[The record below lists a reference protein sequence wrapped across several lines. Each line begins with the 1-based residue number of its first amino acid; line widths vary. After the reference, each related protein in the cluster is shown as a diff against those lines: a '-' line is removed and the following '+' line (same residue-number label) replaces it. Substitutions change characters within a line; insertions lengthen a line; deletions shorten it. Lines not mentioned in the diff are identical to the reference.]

1 MATSPRLDEL
11 KKKFDESPRRYFAPL
26 ANEYRK
32 LGDLAHAIALCRA
45 HLPNQSGHISGHIV
59 LAQALYEARE
69 LGDSR
74 QIFEAA
80 LDLDPENLIAL
91 RYLGDI
97 AREQDQPAMARTWY
111 ERVLDADP
119 RNDEMAGLLKDLDGV
134 AGASFL
140 EAESTSAPPYSAA
153 VVSIESSYAT
163 RSNDTHVSDPTPRA
177 PWERSESS
185 ADAARAYELPAADQ
199 IAASFSAATDSVE
212 APVPQFEAAEDSP
225 FSAESVAEASVAP
238 PTSDSRGDID
248 FFAGAPFE
256 ATLDSI
262 DDPFASHT
270 KSVRHTEEFG
280 ELEAVAE
287 PSIDDWFSSPE
298 SAVTPESRE
307 SSPIVKNESFV
318 DEFFPDLDAVTP
330 AASQAISLHDVSFSA
345 FPANGQD
352 FGVASRRIESTLD
365 SVAPSAHIPIDS
377 AEPAMI
383 SSEAPTPPFVDA
395 IAEASE
401 PVAEVPTD
409 SAPYA
414 GTEVV
419 SEFEKWFAA
428 PLTPVAGAPEV
439 PGDVGM
445 NVLTVESATPT
456 VFDAITAPATQVDW
470 PMEAASFTPVSTPA
484 VSFPSEDSLATTK
497 HEFVTPP
504 SGASIGE
511 GGDESPRLN
520 EESSDSLDTPIEAT
534 RDFLVEYGEIVPP
547 CSEDVPPF
555 IVEYGEFVPPSSEDV
570 PPFIATPDSVALE
583 PPDVFVTPA
592 PKPNSHEPTPSV
604 FVTETMAELYLQ
616 QGFRDEAL
624 SIYRQLLAQHPN
636 DETLRGRVAELEHG
650 SASAEVGSSGTS
662 VPTDRS
668 NQSVRAFFS
677 HFARREPRRRSEQA
691 RAHADA
697 ELSDPVPAEP
707 LTDDRFAGV
716 ATRAEALTVPDSG
729 SAGAT
734 LSQLFSGASVSGA
747 DDAAAESL
755 ASAFGGT
762 ASGSTISGRSSEKE
776 LSLEHLF
783 RDVPSRSSGA
793 VTLDEFYAAS
803 SDSRSDAAVEQPEDA
818 EERDADIEQFTAWLE
833 GLKKK

>member
-32 LGDLAHAIALCRA
+32 LGDLTHAIALCRA

-59 LAQALYEARE
+59 LAQALFEARE
-69 LGDSR
+69 LGESR

-97 AREQDQPAMARTWY
+97 ARAQDEPAMARTWY

-119 RNDEMAGLLKDLDGV
+119 RNDEIAGLLKDLDGI
-134 AGASFL
+134 AGASSL
-140 EAESTSAPPYSAA
+140 ESESSSAPPYGAA
-153 VVSIESSYAT
+153 VASIESSYAT
-163 RSNDTHVSDPTPRA
+163 GPSDTHVSEPTPRE
-177 PWERSESS
+177 PWERSEER
-185 ADAARAYELPAADQ
+185 ADAASAYDLPAADQ
-199 IAASFSAATDSVE
+199 ISASFSAVRDIVE
-212 APVPQFEAAEDSP
+212 APESQFEAADDSP
-225 FSAESVAEASVAP
+225 FAAESNTDASVAP
-238 PTSDSRGDID
+238 LTSDSRGDVD
-248 FFAGAPFE
+248 FFAPAPLE
-256 ATLDSI
+256 APLEAPLDSI

-270 KSVRHTEEFG
+270 KSVRHAEEFG

-287 PSIDDWFSSPE
+287 PSIDDWFSLSE

-307 SSPIVKNESFV
+307 SSATVMNESLV

-330 AASQAISLHDVSFSA
+330 TASPTISPPDVSFSA
-345 FPANGQD
+345 LPSDGQEL
-352 FGVASRRIESTLD
+352 GVASRRIESTLD
-365 SVAPSAHIPIDS
+365 SVAGSAQIASDW
-377 AEPAMI
+377 AEQAMI

-395 IAEASE
+395 VPEASE

-414 GTEVV
+414 GTAVV

-439 PGDVGM
+439 PGDVGT
-445 NVLTVESATPT
+445 NALTVESATPT
-456 VFDAITAPATQVDW
+456 FFDAITAPATRVDW
-470 PMEAASFTPVSTPA
+470 PVEAASFTPVSTSA
-484 VSFPSEDSLATTK
+484 MSLPSEDSLAPTK
-497 HEFVTPP
+497 HAFVTPP

-511 GGDESPRLN
+511 SGDESPRLD
-520 EESSDSLDTPIEAT
+520 EESSNSLDTPIEAT
-534 RDFLVEYGEIVPP
+534 QDFLVEYGE
-547 CSEDVPPF
+547 
-555 IVEYGEFVPPSSEDV
+555 FVRPSSDDV

-583 PPDVFVTPA
+583 PPDAFATRA
-592 PKPNSHEPTPSV
+592 PEPNSHEPTPSV

-616 QGFRDEAL
+616 QGFQDEAL
-624 SIYRQLLAQHPN
+624 SIYQQLLAQHPN

-650 SASAEVGSSGTS
+650 FATAEIGSSGTL

-691 RAHADA
+691 SAHADA

-707 LTDDRFAGV
+707 LPDDRFAGA
-716 ATRAEALTVPDSG
+716 ATRAEALTVPDRG
-729 SAGAT
+729 SASAT
-734 LSQLFSGASVSGA
+734 LSQLFSGARVSGA

-755 ASAFGGT
+755 ASAFGGA

-783 RDVPSRSSGA
+783 RDVSSHSSGA

-803 SDSRSDAAVEQPEDA
+803 SDPQSDAAVEQPA
-818 EERDADIEQFTAWLE
+818 ESEARDADIEQFTAWLE

>member
-32 LGDLAHAIALCRA
+32 LGDLTHAIALCRA

-59 LAQALYEARE
+59 LAQALFEARE
-69 LGDSR
+69 LGESR

-97 AREQDQPAMARTWY
+97 ARAQDEPAMARTWY

-119 RNDEMAGLLKDLDGV
+119 RNDEIAGLLKDLDGI
-134 AGASFL
+134 AGASSL
-140 EAESTSAPPYSAA
+140 ESESSSAPSFGAA
-153 VVSIESSYAT
+153 VASIESSYAIGP
-163 RSNDTHVSDPTPRA
+163 SDTHVSEPTPRK
-177 PWERSESS
+177 PWDRSEERADVAS
-185 ADAARAYELPAADQ
+185 AYDLPAADQ
-199 IAASFSAATDSVE
+199 ISASFSAATDIVE
-212 APVPQFEAAEDSP
+212 APESEFEAADDSP
-225 FSAESVAEASVAP
+225 FAAESKADASVVP
-238 PTSDSRGDID
+238 PTSDSRGDVD
-248 FFAGAPFE
+248 FFAPAPLE
-256 ATLDSI
+256 APLDSI

-270 KSVRHTEEFG
+270 KSVRHAEEFG

-287 PSIDDWFSSPE
+287 PSIDDWFSLSE

-307 SSPIVKNESFV
+307 SSATVMNESLV

-330 AASQAISLHDVSFSA
+330 TASPTISPPDVSFSA
-345 FPANGQD
+345 LPSDGQEL
-352 FGVASRRIESTLD
+352 GVASRRIESTLD
-365 SVAPSAHIPIDS
+365 SVAPSAQIPSDW

-395 IAEASE
+395 VPEASE

-414 GTEVV
+414 GTAVV

-439 PGDVGM
+439 PGDVGT

-456 VFDAITAPATQVDW
+456 FFDAITAPATRVDW
-470 PMEAASFTPVSTPA
+470 PVEAASFTPVSTPA
-484 VSFPSEDSLATTK
+484 VSLPYEDSLAPTK

-504 SGASIGE
+504 SGAGIGE
-511 GGDESPRLN
+511 SGDESPRLD
-520 EESSDSLDTPIEAT
+520 EESGNALDTPIEAT
-534 RDFLVEYGEIVPP
+534 QDFL
-547 CSEDVPPF
+547 
-555 IVEYGEFVPPSSEDV
+555 VEYGEFVPPSSEDV

-583 PPDVFVTPA
+583 PPVAFATPA
-592 PKPNSHEPTPSV
+592 PEPNSHEPTPSV

-616 QGFRDEAL
+616 QGFQDEAL
-624 SIYRQLLAQHPN
+624 SIYRQLLAQNPN
-636 DETLRGRVAELEHG
+636 DETLRGRVAELEHDF
-650 SASAEVGSSGTS
+650 AIAELGSSGTL

-707 LTDDRFAGV
+707 LPDDRFAGA

-729 SAGAT
+729 SASAT
-734 LSQLFSGASVSGA
+734 LSQLFSGARVSGA

-755 ASAFGGT
+755 ASAFGGA

-783 RDVPSRSSGA
+783 RDVSSRSSGA

-803 SDSRSDAAVEQPEDA
+803 SDPQSDAAVEQPADTEA
-818 EERDADIEQFTAWLE
+818 RDADIEQFTAWLE

>member
-119 RNDEMAGLLKDLDGV
+119 RNDEIAGLLKDLDGV
-134 AGASFL
+134 AGASSL

-163 RSNDTHVSDPTPRA
+163 RSNDTHLSDPTPRA
-177 PWERSESS
+177 PWERSESR
-185 ADAARAYELPAADQ
+185 ADAASAYELPAADQ
-199 IAASFSAATDSVE
+199 IAASFAAATDSVE
-212 APVPQFEAAEDSP
+212 APVPQFEAADDSP

-248 FFAGAPFE
+248 FFAVAPSE

-270 KSVRHTEEFG
+270 KSVRHAEEFG

-307 SSPIVKNESFV
+307 SSAIVMNESLD
-318 DEFFPDLDAVTP
+318 DEFFPDLAAVTP
-330 AASQAISLHDVSFSA
+330 AASPTISLHDVSFSA
-345 FPANGQD
+345 FPADGQD
-352 FGVASRRIESTLD
+352 LGVASQLPESTLD
-365 SVAPSAHIPIDS
+365 SVAPLAQIPIDS

-383 SSEAPTPPFVDA
+383 SSEAPTPPFLDA

-401 PVAEVPTD
+401 PVAEVSAE

-419 SEFEKWFAA
+419 SQFEKWFAV

-445 NVLTVESATPT
+445 PARTVESATPT
-456 VFDAITAPATQVDW
+456 FFDAITTAVGQVEW
-470 PMEAASFTPVSTPA
+470 PVEAASFTPVSTTA
-484 VSFPSEDSLATTK
+484 VSLPSEDSLASTI
-497 HEFVTPP
+497 HEFVTPLSGP
-504 SGASIGE
+504 SVGE
-511 GGDESPRLN
+511 SHDESSRLD
-520 EESSDSLDTPIEAT
+520 EDSSNSLDTPIEAT
-534 RDFLVEYGEIVPP
+534 QDFL
-547 CSEDVPPF
+547 
-555 IVEYGEFVPPSSEDV
+555 VEYGEFVPPPSEDV
-570 PPFIATPDSVALE
+570 PPFIATPNSVALE
-583 PPDVFVTPA
+583 PPDAFATRA
-592 PKPNSHEPTPSV
+592 PELSSQEPTPSV
-604 FVTETMAELYLQ
+604 FVTETMAELYVQ

-668 NQSVRAFFS
+668 NHSVRAFFS

-707 LTDDRFAGV
+707 LTDDRFAGA

-803 SDSRSDAAVEQPEDA
+803 SDPQSDAAVEQPEDA

>member
-32 LGDLAHAIALCRA
+32 LGDLTHAVALCRA

-59 LAQALYEARE
+59 LAQALFEARE
-69 LGDSR
+69 LGESR

-97 AREQDQPAMARTWY
+97 ARAQDEPAMARTWY

-119 RNDEMAGLLKDLDGV
+119 RNDEIAGLLKDLDGI
-134 AGASFL
+134 AGASSL
-140 EAESTSAPPYSAA
+140 ESGSTSAPPYRAA
-153 VVSIESSYAT
+153 VASIDSSYAT
-163 RSNDTHVSDPTPRA
+163 GQSDTHVGEPTPRE
-177 PWERSESS
+177 PWERREER
-185 ADAARAYELPAADQ
+185 ADAASAYDLPAVDQ
-199 IAASFSAATDSVE
+199 ISASFSAATDIVE
-212 APVPQFEAAEDSP
+212 APESQFEAADDAP
-225 FSAESVAEASVAP
+225 FAAESDADASVAP
-238 PTSDSRGDID
+238 PTSDSPGDVD
-248 FFAGAPFE
+248 FFAPAPLE
-256 ATLDSI
+256 APLDSI

-270 KSVRHTEEFG
+270 KSVRHAEEFG

-287 PSIDDWFSSPE
+287 PSIDDWFSLSE

-307 SSPIVKNESFV
+307 SSATVMNESLV
-318 DEFFPDLDAVTP
+318 DEFFRDVDAVTP
-330 AASQAISLHDVSFSA
+330 IASPTISPPDVSFRALPSD
-345 FPANGQD
+345 GQEL
-352 FGVASRRIESTLD
+352 GVASRRVESTLD
-365 SVAPSAHIPIDS
+365 SVAPSAQIPSDW
-377 AEPAMI
+377 AEAAMI

-395 IAEASE
+395 VPEASE

-414 GTEVV
+414 GTVVV

-439 PGDVGM
+439 PGDVGT

-456 VFDAITAPATQVDW
+456 FFDAITAPATGVDW
-470 PMEAASFTPVSTPA
+470 PLEAASFTTVSTPA
-484 VSFPSEDSLATTK
+484 VSLPYEDSLAPTN

-511 GGDESPRLN
+511 SGDESPRLD
-520 EESSDSLDTPIEAT
+520 EESSNSLDMRIEGT
-534 RDFLVEYGEIVPP
+534 QDFL
-547 CSEDVPPF
+547 
-555 IVEYGEFVPPSSEDV
+555 VEYGEFVPPSSEDV

-583 PPDVFVTPA
+583 PPVVFATPA
-592 PKPNSHEPTPSV
+592 PEPNSHEPRPSV

-616 QGFRDEAL
+616 QGFQDEAL
-624 SIYRQLLAQHPN
+624 SIYRQLLAQNPN

-650 SASAEVGSSGTS
+650 FSTAEIGSSGTL
-662 VPTDRS
+662 VPADRS

-677 HFARREPRRRSEQA
+677 HFALREPRPRADQA

-697 ELSDPVPAEP
+697 ELFDPVPVEP
-707 LTDDRFAGV
+707 LPDDSFAGA

-729 SAGAT
+729 SASAT
-734 LSQLFSGASVSGA
+734 LSQLFSGARVSGA

-755 ASAFGGT
+755 ASAFGGA

-783 RDVPSRSSGA
+783 RDVSSRSSGA

-803 SDSRSDAAVEQPEDA
+803 SDPQSDAAVEQPA
-818 EERDADIEQFTAWLE
+818 ETEARDADIEQFTAWLE